1 MEPVPDI
8 PSDASESFEQ
18 VETDP
23 IPAMTTR
30 PAVTFAAPPVPNTN
44 PPKPLMGGLSVGG
57 TETFAWTGGTPNVAW
72 TGLATSATTRGPGPY
87 CIRTGRPADVT
98 KNLTIR
104 VAPPAIKFSKA
115 DPAYDFT
122 LFCEDTLKHL
132 VRTGMDSIMF
142 VASLSD
148 PTLMVNVVR
157 DHEQVTLSHVT
168 IESQRLQARFDAY
181 DLENDNDAKEY
192 LESAIDLALR
202 TDLRLRQEPG
212 DSAAITWMRILRLV
226 YDGSV
231 ERFNRKKDLL
241 KSMTP
246 LTEPGENV
254 DAYSGKIRR
263 ICLDLEQAHQFD
275 WNLTLYIAKAFT
287 QVSVEGFRITW
298 HAKKN
303 AIDEA
308 LNECRFLNPDAIR
321 KVMVSKGLHY
331 TTMLTDAEEMYRS
344 LLHNGEW
351 APAKVV
357 TDPQQ
362 APGAY
367 LADMNSEAFNA
378 LVQATVDQ
386 RMAATKCYNC
396 DKLGHLANNCPDPK
410 KERGQ
415 RDKTKDHWKFEKPAE
430 GEATTKTVTNN
441 GSSRVFHWCQKC
453 RSARGNWTTSH
464 QESAHHGGR
473 SARAPAAPEAPA
485 PPAAATPAPAANLAW
500 VGDGLGILSHF

>member
-1 MEPVPDI
+1 
-8 PSDASESFEQ
+8 
-18 VETDP
+18 
-23 IPAMTTR
+23 
-30 PAVTFAAPPVPNTN
+30 
-44 PPKPLMGGLSVGG
+44 
-57 TETFAWTGGTPNVAW
+57 
-72 TGLATSATTRGPGPY
+72 
-87 CIRTGRPADVT
+87 
-98 KNLTIR
+98 
-104 VAPPAIKFSKA
+104 
-115 DPAYDFT
+115 
-122 LFCEDTLKHL
+122 
-132 VRTGMDSIMF
+132 
-142 VASLSD
+142 
-148 PTLMVNVVR
+148 
-157 DHEQVTLSHVT
+157 
-168 IESQRLQARFDAY
+168 
-181 DLENDNDAKEY
+181 
-192 LESAIDLALR
+192 
-202 TDLRLRQEPG
+202 
-212 DSAAITWMRILRLV
+212 MRILRLV

-308 LNECRFLNPDAIR
+308 LNECRFLSPDAIR

-410 KERGQ
+410 KERDQ
-415 RDKTKDHWKFEKPAE
+415 RDKTKDHWKFKKPAE
-430 GEATTKTVTNN
+430 GEPTTKTVTNN

-464 QESAHHGGR
+464 QESGHHGGR
-473 SARAPAAPEAPA
+473 GARAPAAPEAPA